1 MPRVAELSH
10 GIPAGVGVYS
20 GVTLPWLRSEQEV
33 TPVATDKLTD
43 TEIRGAKRRAKP
55 YKLFDGGGLHV
66 LVRPDGKKYWRL
78 KYYVLSVEK
87 LISLGVYPRVTLAM
101 ARKRRQIARD

>member
-1 MPRVAELSH
+1 VA
-10 GIPAGVGVYS
+10 
-20 GVTLPWLRSEQEV
+20 T
-33 TPVATDKLTD
+33 TDKLTD
-43 TEIRGAKRRAKP
+43 TAIRGAKRRAKP

-87 LISLGVYPRVTLAM
+87 LISFGVYPRVTLSI
-101 ARKRRQIARD
+101 ARKRRQIALCGPVETRSGIKINILTEATR